1 MACEPHDEIRTA
13 LHEHLVRWRLRRFT
27 NDSDYFAWQRQCL
40 SSTTLTQLNSL
51 VERRQGG
58 AGRDEI
64 AFYDFSADDEVLPVL
79 YSQQYAYF
87 EEVGSRV
94 VACIEGVGRTLDFG
108 CGVGILTTF
117 YASRLPDQEF
127 VGIDRSPTSIR
138 AARRMAEMLGLK
150 NVRFECADGIP
161 ESFGPSY
168 GAVLSTHVLL
178 QAEQDPGVPSV
189 TWRTFERS
197 RDGGQQGEFER
208 RTGLATRLDQVVA
221 ILEQGGHMV
230 VCEKTRQL
238 ARRIPFQ
245 RALAARGLQV
255 IRTPELIRY
264 QLVAETVDD
273 GPFFVMRKNGE
284 PWLAGDELPEPE
296 GEPPFDRSRGRT
308 RHGHPDDPLYESH
321 QPSAQTTWEGLEDRE
336 VIEEYDSQGPEG
348 RQVHIELGRSG
359 LLGYLYCANTFDQR
373 QIVIVEWSRLSI
385 LQAYYHEIRNGL
397 I

>member
-1 MACEPHDEIRTA
+1 MSCEPHDEIRTA

-40 SSTTLTQLNSL
+40 SLTTLTQLNSL
-51 VERRQGG
+51 VERRRSGTC
-58 AGRDEI
+58 RDEI
-64 AFYDFSADDEVLPVL
+64 AFYDFSAEDKILPVL
-79 YSQQYAYF
+79 YSQQYTYF

-94 VACIEGVGRTLDFG
+94 APCIEGVGRTLDFG

-117 YASRLPDQEF
+117 YASRFPDQEF
-127 VGIDRSPTSIR
+127 VGIDRSPASIR

-150 NVRFECADGIP
+150 NVQFECADGLT
-161 ESFGPSY
+161 ESFGLSY
-168 GAVLSTHVLL
+168 GAVLSTHVML
-178 QAEQDPGVPSV
+178 QAEQDPGIPSAS
-189 TWRTFERS
+189 WRTFKRT

-221 ILEQGGHMV
+221 FLEQGGHMV

-245 RALAARGLQV
+245 RALAARGLQLMEA
-255 IRTPELIRY
+255 PQPIRY
-264 QLVAETVDD
+264 QLVTETVDD
-273 GPFFVMRKNGE
+273 GPLFVMRKNRE

-296 GEPPFDRSRGRT
+296 GEPPFDRTIRQT
-308 RHGHPDDPLYESH
+308 RHECPDQPLYESH
-321 QPSAQTTWEGLEDRE
+321 CPSAQSTWEGLEDRK
-336 VIEEYDSQGPEG
+336 VVEEYDSQGPGG
-348 RQVHIELGRSG
+348 RQIHIELGRSG
-359 LLGYLYCANTFDQR
+359 SLGYLYCANTFDQR

-385 LQAYYHEIRNGL
+385 LQDYYREIRNGL